1 MKFKLTLAALII
13 APIMLTACAKK
24 EEANNAEQQE
34 QAASTVATQTTPE
47 QQNMYRSKKEIRYCS
62 GMTTFRKGLHASCT
76 QDGLDRS

>member
-47 QQNMYRSKKEIRYCS
+47 QQAAIDAIDKPNLDEKNTYVVE
-62 GMTTFRKGLHASCT
+62 GAASEVAASEA
-76 QDGLDRS
+76 Q